1 MIKEISFK
9 QQGPYHKTKGIVCQD
24 SFYSVH
30 KDSYVVAAVADGLGS
45 EKFSDVGS
53 SIASKVAVEYCAKN
67 YAPEMNIEDIQKIM
81 NNAFVYGWK
90 AVCEKA
96 VEDGNL
102 FDEYDTTLCLVIY
115 DGKSIYY
122 GQSGDSGMI
131 ALSEDGYYKV
141 ITEQQ
146 RDDDGCVFPL
156 CFGPDYWKFGK
167 EEGPFHSVL
176 LMTDGVL
183 EQMIPLVLNKDNSG
197 DYKLNIPNL
206 EKLMNRTEDDDEV
219 ISELQT
225 QLFEYFENYP
235 SYALDDD
242 KTVLVL
248 WNTDTKSITLEDEYY
263 TPIDW
268 NEVYGQV
275 NDQIDSDYENST
287 DDSTSEESADDDS
300 DQDWSEEPN
309 DMMQI
314 QRIENDDS
322 VNEQNTDDKVLVDNS
337 KTMKTS
343 KLQKTK
349 KKIYQTMQVIA
360 NSKLSLIFIIV
371 FSILMCIAGSFF
383 KEHKITGVLGVMVAC
398 FISNAS
404 VLLPSA
410 SLITIVQAATF
421 VNPFILGI
429 VGGIGCAGGEL
440 ISYIFGNIASKR
452 ISNNKVQ
459 RVLSIIEPYFLRHPY
474 LLILVFSALPLPLF
488 DLIGILS
495 GIYKLNIK
503 KYFFICLLG
512 KTAKCCIFALAANV
526 VTSLIS

>member
-9 QQGPYHKTKGIVCQD
+9 QQGPYHKIKDIVCQD

-30 KDSYVVAAVADGLGS
+30 NDSYVVAAVADGLGS

-53 SIASKVAVEYCAKN
+53 SIASRVSVEYCAKN
-67 YAPEMNIEDIQKIM
+67 YVPEMNMEDIQKMM

-96 VEDGNL
+96 VEDGNS

-131 ALSEDGYYKV
+131 TLGEDGYYKV

-167 EEGPFHSVL
+167 EEGPFHSVM

-183 EQMIPLVLNKDNSG
+183 EQMIPPVLNKDNPG
-197 DYKLNIPNL
+197 QYILNIPNL
-206 EKLMNRTEDDDEV
+206 EKLMNRTEDDDEIINEV
-219 ISELQT
+219 QT

-248 WNTDTKSITLEDEYY
+248 WNTDTESITLDDEYY

-268 NEVYGQV
+268 NKVYGQV
-275 NDQIDSDYENST
+275 NDKIDSDYEIST
-287 DDSTSEESADDDS
+287 DDSTNEESTDDDS
-300 DQDWSEEPN
+300 AQNLSEAPN
-309 DMMQI
+309 DI
-314 QRIENDDS
+314 VEATEIKTEDS
-322 VNEQNTDDKVLVDNS
+322 VNKQNADNKDLVDNS
-337 KTMKTS
+337 QTMKAS
-343 KLQKTK
+343 KLQKTQ
-349 KKIYQTMQVIA
+349 KKINHTIQMII
-360 NSKLSLIFIIV
+360 NSKLSLIIIIA

-383 KEHKITGVLGVMVAC
+383 REHKITSAFGVMLAC
-398 FISNAS
+398 FISNSS

-410 SLITIVQAATF
+410 SLLNIVKAATL
-421 VNPFILGI
+421 VNPFIIGI
-429 VGGIGCAGGEL
+429 AGGIGCAGGE
-440 ISYIFGNIASKR
+440 IVSYIFGNIAGKR
-452 ISNNKVQ
+452 LSNNKFK
-459 RVLSIIEPYFLRHPY
+459 RILSIIEPCFFKHPY
-474 LLILVFSALPLPLF
+474 LLIFTFSALPFPIF
-488 DLIGILS
+488 DLVGILA
-495 GIYKLNIK
+495 GTYKLDIK
-503 KYFFICLLG
+503 KYFLVCLLG
-512 KTAKCCIFALAANV
+512 KTVKCCLFALIGNGVAN
-526 VTSLIS
+526 LIS

>member
-1 MIKEISFK
+1 
-9 QQGPYHKTKGIVCQD
+9 
-24 SFYSVH
+24 
-30 KDSYVVAAVADGLGS
+30 
-45 EKFSDVGS
+45 
-53 SIASKVAVEYCAKN
+53 
-67 YAPEMNIEDIQKIM
+67 MNIEDIQKIM

-122 GQSGDSGMI
+122 EQSGDSGMI
-131 ALSEDGYYKV
+131 ALGEDGYYKV

-146 RDDDGCVFPL
+146 RDADGCVFPL
-156 CFGPDYWKFGK
+156 CFGPNYWKFGK

-183 EQMIPLVLNKDNSG
+183 EQMIPPVLNKDNSG
-197 DYKLNIPNL
+197 DYQLNIPNL

-287 DDSTSEESADDDS
+287 DGSTSEESADDD
-300 DQDWSEEPN
+300 
-309 DMMQI
+309 
-314 QRIENDDS
+314 R
-322 VNEQNTDDKVLVDNS
+322 L
-337 KTMKTS
+337 KTC
-343 KLQKTK
+343 QKSRM
-349 KKIYQTMQVIA
+349 I
-360 NSKLSLIFIIV
+360 
-371 FSILMCIAGSFF
+371 
-383 KEHKITGVLGVMVAC
+383 
-398 FISNAS
+398 
-404 VLLPSA
+404 
-410 SLITIVQAATF
+410 
-421 VNPFILGI
+421 
-429 VGGIGCAGGEL
+429 
-440 ISYIFGNIASKR
+440 
-452 ISNNKVQ
+452 
-459 RVLSIIEPYFLRHPY
+459 
-474 LLILVFSALPLPLF
+474 
-488 DLIGILS
+488 
-495 GIYKLNIK
+495 
-503 KYFFICLLG
+503 
-512 KTAKCCIFALAANV
+512 
-526 VTSLIS
+526 